1 MTKTFGILHL
11 SDRCIHKDGKKIS
24 KRFTSYDRNIG
35 TLDIKTKKTAMH
47 DIYCIVNIKEKC
59 VEEYFESV
67 NHNQI
72 PRLIAIANWKN
83 LKNYN
88 LNIISK
94 DITNSRTNLDIDN
107 IISIDPTGSLDI
119 DDAIHYRVI
128 DNQIE
133 IGIHIADP
141 TSYIDFES
149 DLDKELQNRCSSVY
163 FTNETIHMLPTEL
176 ATNIISLKSDIE
188 KRSFSLIIRFNT
200 TNYNDIGEL
209 IKNGL
214 YEYEF
219 KKSIIKVKK
228 NLSYDEAQKIIDSKE
243 ATNFNN
249 YNKYNLNDLYQ
260 IALEINKKYM
270 IQFNDVHD
278 MIALYMILANN
289 LCGLK
294 LKDIPSIVR
303 INYKKESNINIEN
316 KELLKLYNTCLQTKA
331 IYTINNIL
339 DNTLDNSNVKHE
351 GLNIE
356 NYAHFTSPIRR
367 YQDMIIHRILYNH
380 IQNQIQNQ
388 IQNENIFDIK
398 MEKLIELIDK
408 INSQEVLYKFTSNID
423 KINQLLDDKNMI
435 EIECKIIFID
445 IDSISVIYEE
455 KNLMFKIDH
464 VHYKLKDIVEKKI
477 NYDCIE
483 IKLND
488 TIRIYRL
495 FEKIKI
501 KIYRLKLE
509 KNLFK
514 ILITI

>member
-11 SDRCIHKDGKKIS
+11 SDRCIQKNGKKIS
-24 KRFTSYDRNIG
+24 KRFTSYDKNIG
-35 TLDIKTKKTAMH
+35 TLDIKTKKTTMH
-47 DIYCIVNIKEKC
+47 DIYCIINVEEKC

-67 NHNQI
+67 NHTQI

-83 LKNYN
+83 LKNPF
-88 LNIISK
+88 
-94 DITNSRTNLDIDN
+94 DITNNMTDLEDLTIDREKLDIDN

-119 DDAIHYRVI
+119 DDAIHYRLI
-128 DNQIE
+128 NNQIE

-141 TSYIDFES
+141 TSYIKFDS
-149 DLDKELQNRCSSVY
+149 DLDKELQNRCSSIY
-163 FTNETIHMLPTEL
+163 FTNETIHMLPEEL

-188 KRSFSLIIRFNT
+188 KRSFSLIITFNT
-200 TNYNDIGEL
+200 KNYNDIGEL
-209 IKNGL
+209 FNSGL
-214 YEYEF
+214 FEYKF
-219 KKSIIKVKK
+219 KKSTTKVKK
-228 NLSYDEAQKIIDSKE
+228 NLSYDQAQKIIDSKE
-243 ATNFNN
+243 SNFND

-260 IALEINKKYM
+260 IAKQINKKYM
-270 IQFNDVHD
+270 IEFNDVHD

-289 LCGLK
+289 LCGLE
-294 LKDIPSIVR
+294 LKNTLSIVR
-303 INYKKESNINIEN
+303 INKKSNININIED
-316 KELLKLYNTCLQTKA
+316 KELLKLYNTCLQSKA
-331 IYTINNIL
+331 IYTIN
-339 DNTLDNSNVKHE
+339 NTLDNSNVKHE

-356 NYAHFTSPIRR
+356 HYAHFTSPIRR

-380 IQNQIQNQ
+380 IQNN
-388 IQNENIFDIK
+388 NIFDIK
-398 MEKLIELIDK
+398 KEKLINIIDK

-423 KINQLLDDKNMI
+423 KINQLLGDENMI

-455 KNLMFKIDH
+455 KKIMFKIDH
-464 VHYKLKDIVEKKI
+464 VHYKLKDIVEKNF
-477 NYDCIE
+477 NYDFIE

-488 TIRIYRL
+488 TIRTYRL

-514 ILITI
+514 ILS